1 VWHVSVMPR
10 PGHQIVIERLLE
22 GVGDA
27 TLGEW
32 RQAGVVAHQVSHLR
46 RRLST
51 KECIEYGLAMLDL
64 RGTQDGEKR
73 LRWLFQQYPHLRHVA
88 RAIGE
93 F

>member
-1 VWHVSVMPR
+1 MPR

-32 RQAGVVAHQVSHLR
+32 RQTGVVAHQVSHLR
-46 RRLST
+46 RRLSHQ
-51 KECIEYGLAMLDL
+51 ECIAHGLAVRDL
-64 RGTQDGEKR
+64 RGTQEGEKR
-73 LRWLFQQYPHLRHVA
+73 LRWLFQQHPHLRYMA
-88 RAIGE
+88 QAIGE